1 MKIIYQNS
9 IDGTPTSSAGNLS
22 SDYSV
27 AKVLNDVQKQP
38 YIANSHTSVTLT
50 VPLKTTAS
58 ANEMSLYM
66 SYLAESVTVTFT
78 GSGASASTFSNTYD
92 FNDPYYFLDRT
103 IWNDSIFLDVP
114 SGTTSISIALSNS
127 TDRKNNITNWLA
139 TTADS
144 RGKFLETSDTILYEE
159 YPQIRL
165 GTVVQDNADNAFYQI
180 NRITGIGSGN
190 SDSQLTPEKNTNIS
204 AISNIYLPIYVS
216 AIRVGRSYEIFN
228 PSVGVS
234 VERQTFGLVEER
246 DSGVNYRLGEIR
258 KVYSGTV
265 QILEAERSTILRI
278 IEGLRNRPVAMRV
291 LDYQGETAVL
301 GSFIDMPT
309 FTYSAQ
315 GSRIYDMSLTFTEI
329 I

>member
-22 SDYSV
+22 TDYSV

-38 YIANSHTSVTLT
+38 YIANTHTSVTVT
-50 VPLKTTAS
+50 VPLKATAS
-58 ANEMSLYM
+58 ANEMSFYM

-92 FNDPYYFLDRT
+92 FTDPYYFLDRT

-127 TDRKNNITNWLA
+127 TDRKRDITNWLA
-139 TTADS
+139 TTSDS
-144 RGKFLETSDTILYEE
+144 RGKFLETSDTILYED
-159 YPQIRL
+159 YPQIKL
-165 GTVVQDNADNAFYQI
+165 GTVVQDNADSAFYQV

-190 SDSQLTPEKNTNIS
+190 SDSQLTPDKNTNIA
-204 AISNIYLPIYVS
+204 AISNIYLPVYVS

-228 PSVGVS
+228 PSVGVF

-265 QILEAERSTILRI
+265 QILESERSTILRI
-278 IEGLRNRPVAMRV
+278 IEGLRNRPVAMKV

>member
-22 SDYSV
+22 ADYSV

-38 YIANSHTSVTLT
+38 YIANTHTSVTVT

-92 FNDPYYFLDRT
+92 FTDPYYFLDRT

-127 TDRKNNITNWLA
+127 TDRKGDITNWLA
-139 TTADS
+139 TASDS
-144 RGKFLETSDTILYEE
+144 RGKFLETSNTILYEE

-165 GTVVQDNADNAFYQI
+165 GTVVQDNADSAYYQV

-190 SDSQLTPEKNTNIS
+190 SDSQLTPDKNTNIA
-204 AISNIYLPIYVS
+204 AISNIYLPVYVS

-234 VERQTFGLVEER
+234 VERQTFGLIEER

-278 IEGLRNRPVAMRV
+278 IEGLRNRPVAMKV

>member
-58 ANEMSLYM
+58 ANEMSFYM

-114 SGTTSISIALSNS
+114 SGTTSISIVLSNS
-127 TDRKNNITNWLA
+127 TDRKSNITNWLA

-190 SDSQLTPEKNTNIS
+190 SDSQLTPDKNTNIS
-204 AISNIYLPIYVS
+204 TISNIYLPIYVS

-234 VERQTFGLVEER
+234 VERETFGLVEER